1 MHDYGQ
7 ALLADLYN
15 SPNLKKNGNVSSGW
29 VSLFPKKENG

>member
-15 SPNLKKNGNVSSGW
+15 SPNLKRNGNVSNGW
-29 VSLFPKKENG
+29 VPIL